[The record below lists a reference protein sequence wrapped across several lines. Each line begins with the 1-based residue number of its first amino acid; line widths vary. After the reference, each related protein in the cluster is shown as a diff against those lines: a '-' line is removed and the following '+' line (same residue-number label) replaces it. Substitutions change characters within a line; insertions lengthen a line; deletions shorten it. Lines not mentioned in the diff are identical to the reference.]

1 MSGWEPAS
9 LRRAFGVFDRL
20 NRAAKAEIEAAL
32 VKGAE
37 EVAARARALAPVD
50 EDGVRPETIRIDRRT
65 YRRVILKDSIKVRA
79 PRRGVLG
86 RGRSRRT
93 SLYAEVVVTDP
104 KAGLVEF
111 GGART
116 GASPFFFVAVRSLR
130 KRVTGRVRRA
140 LRKAAKAAA
149 GRV

>member
-1 MSGWEPAS
+1 MSGWDEAS

-20 NRAAKAEIEAAL
+20 GRSANAEIEAAL

-50 EDGVRPETIRIDRRT
+50 DDGGRPETIRIDRRT
-65 YRRVILKDSIKVRA
+65 YRRVILRESIKVRA

-86 RGRSRRT
+86 RGFTRRA

-111 GGART
+111 GGSRA

-140 LRKAAKAAA
+140 MRKAAKAAA
-149 GRV
+149 ARV